1 MLRKLSFILIFAIFL
16 SACGASAPMDEMKES
31 PSAESALDNYEKT
44 ETFPGGLTDTESAA
58 AEIPDASEAEYFYFS
73 KYSNTVTGDDDVTM
87 LYENRCT
94 PSFTSA
100 DPARSEWVGDI
111 LGHIERDYNAD
122 STNLGQYAAEF
133 IEMNGTDYFY
143 SYSNYQQLGIARH
156 DEAVVSL
163 LSLSSLYSGGSH
175 PNSVQVAY
183 NLDIAN
189 QRVLRLE
196 DIIEEKGAPE
206 LARMVREG
214 VDEKFAVIDGGNGLF
229 EDYSDPIAN
238 SMLYGNMTAYW
249 YLNDTGLVIFYNQYE
264 LGPYAAGI
272 IKVELPYA
280 DLEGILLAD
289 YFPVPGDG
297 TSGDLCLKG
306 EWEDGQRIPI
316 TLDQE
321 GGRLLVGISGT
332 VWQVQISEVMW
343 MENTPIAQDLRF
355 SALRLGEN
363 DILELTGVYHD
374 ETRSFVIEFI
384 DGRGV
389 QHLYHIREGDLTD
402 DRN

>member
-16 SACGASAPMDEMKES
+16 SACGASPPMDEIKES
-31 PSAESALDNYEKT
+31 PSAASSLDSYGKT
-44 ETFPGGLTDTESAA
+44 ETFPGVLTDTESAA
-58 AEIPDASEAEYFYFS
+58 AESAASEAEYFYFS

-87 LYENRCT
+87 LYENRCM

-100 DPARSEWVGDI
+100 DPERSEWVGDI
-111 LGHIERDYNAD
+111 LGNIERDYNAD

-175 PNSVQVAY
+175 PNSVQMAY

-196 DIIEEKGAPE
+196 DVIEEKAAPE

-229 EDYSDPIAN
+229 EDYSDTIAN

-280 DLEGILLAD
+280 ELEGILLDD
-289 YFPVPGDG
+289 YFPAPGDG
-297 TSGDLCLKG
+297 TPGDLCLKG

-363 DILELTGVYHD
+363 DILDLTGVYHD

-389 QHLYHIREGDLTD
+389 QHLYHIRDGELTKEP
-402 DRN
+402 

>member
-31 PSAESALDNYEKT
+31 PSAESSLDTYGKT

-58 AEIPDASEAEYFYFS
+58 VESAASEAEYFYFS

-87 LYENRCT
+87 LYENRCM

-100 DPARSEWVGDI
+100 DPERSEWVGDI
-111 LGHIERDYNAD
+111 LGNIERDYNAD

-175 PNSVQVAY
+175 PNSVQMAY

-196 DIIEEKGAPE
+196 DVIEEKAAPE

-229 EDYSDPIAN
+229 EDYSDTIAN

-280 DLEGILLAD
+280 ELEGILLAD

-343 MENTPIAQDLRF
+343 MENNPIAQDLRF

-389 QHLYHIREGDLTD
+389 QHLYHIRDGELTKEP
-402 DRN
+402 

>member
-44 ETFPGGLTDTESAA
+44 ETFPGGLTDTESVA

-111 LGHIERDYNAD
+111 LGNIERDYNAD

-175 PNSVQVAY
+175 PNSVQMAY
-183 NLDIAN
+183 NLDIW
-189 QRVLRLE
+189 
-196 DIIEEKGAPE
+196 
-206 LARMVREG
+206 
-214 VDEKFAVIDGGNGLF
+214 
-229 EDYSDPIAN
+229 
-238 SMLYGNMTAYW
+238 T
-249 YLNDTGLVIFYNQYE
+249 E
-264 LGPYAAGI
+264 LG
-272 IKVELPYA
+272 
-280 DLEGILLAD
+280 
-289 YFPVPGDG
+289 
-297 TSGDLCLKG
+297 
-306 EWEDGQRIPI
+306 WEPP
-316 TLDQE
+316 E
-321 GGRLLVGISGT
+321 
-332 VWQVQISEVMW
+332 
-343 MENTPIAQDLRF
+343 
-355 SALRLGEN
+355 
-363 DILELTGVYHD
+363 
-374 ETRSFVIEFI
+374 
-384 DGRGV
+384 
-389 QHLYHIREGDLTD
+389 
-402 DRN
+402 